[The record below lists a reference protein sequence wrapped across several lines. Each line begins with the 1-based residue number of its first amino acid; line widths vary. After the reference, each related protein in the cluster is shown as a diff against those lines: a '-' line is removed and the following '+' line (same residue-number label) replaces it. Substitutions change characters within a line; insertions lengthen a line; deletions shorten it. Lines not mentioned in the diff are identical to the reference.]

1 MGKRNNIE
9 RNKIDYL
16 LTDVMPVEV
25 SELFS
30 YGKFYEFL
38 LEHKKEL
45 KLIVDDLQKTKAS
58 GNKLPFENGSWAST
72 PLKYNILKGI
82 DGIREINLVQPIS
95 AINILV
101 FIECYQKE
109 LLSFLDN
116 NHCFSLRYHRKNND
130 LFYKRRSNKVTE
142 YFTKTSKKV
151 DKGIIQQTGAYFK
164 IYKFNSVSSFA
175 NSRLWQQC
183 NFKYRYFAKVD
194 YKSCFNSIYTHAY
207 KWIIERNTVDSKSA
221 KNSNLF
227 ITIDRILQNI
237 NGKSSNGVIVG
248 PEFSRMIAEILLQKI
263 DNEILDN
270 LQIIGIH
277 NINDYRIFRYVD
289 DMYIFSNDSTIMD
302 CIIKAIE
309 TTSQR
314 YLLQLNE
321 FKYYR
326 AETPVVLNTWIED
339 TRVFADKVSNLF
351 YKKRELYEL
360 KQNDYLIK
368 NGYISLDRLKN
379 EFLLLMTKYTKDRR
393 FIVSFV
399 LSTLLNNIGNKKD
412 GYKLFDK
419 NKTSRAYVFLD
430 LAFYVYSF
438 CPCFEHSQKMI
449 SMIVYFDDELNFKND
464 EKNHKK
470 LQNLIRRYAFIYEKS
485 NLNDI
490 CNWFIFF
497 YDYNFSLLQH
507 SEEMI
512 VKKIYEENNPILW
525 ANYLIY
531 SRYNDN
537 YNKTVINKVEK
548 VLNENIS
555 QMLKYEP
562 LLQRE
567 YWYVLV
573 FCNCPYISE
582 QTKQKLKAKVAEI
595 KGKGNSSC
603 DIANNLIC
611 EFLNTNQSNLFF
623 YWGYY
628 HFNTSKQLTY
638 RTYQRTLFKQYK
650 NKRNM
655 ELYGSLD
662 S

>member
-45 KLIVDDLQKTKAS
+45 KLIIDDLQKTKAS

-95 AINILV
+95 AINIFV

-302 CIIKAIE
+302 CIIKTIE

-351 YKKRELYEL
+351 YKK
-360 KQNDYLIK
+360 
-368 NGYISLDRLKN
+368 
-379 EFLLLMTKYTKDRR
+379 
-393 FIVSFV
+393 
-399 LSTLLNNIGNKKD
+399 
-412 GYKLFDK
+412 
-419 NKTSRAYVFLD
+419 
-430 LAFYVYSF
+430 
-438 CPCFEHSQKMI
+438 
-449 SMIVYFDDELNFKND
+449 
-464 EKNHKK
+464 
-470 LQNLIRRYAFIYEKS
+470 
-485 NLNDI
+485 
-490 CNWFIFF
+490 
-497 YDYNFSLLQH
+497 
-507 SEEMI
+507 
-512 VKKIYEENNPILW
+512 ENYMN
-525 ANYLIY
+525 
-531 SRYNDN
+531 
-537 YNKTVINKVEK
+537 
-548 VLNENIS
+548 
-555 QMLKYEP
+555 
-562 LLQRE
+562 
-567 YWYVLV
+567 
-573 FCNCPYISE
+573 
-582 QTKQKLKAKVAEI
+582 
-595 KGKGNSSC
+595 
-603 DIANNLIC
+603 
-611 EFLNTNQSNLFF
+611 
-623 YWGYY
+623 
-628 HFNTSKQLTY
+628 
-638 RTYQRTLFKQYK
+638 
-650 NKRNM
+650 
-655 ELYGSLD
+655 
-662 S
+662 

>member
-1 MGKRNNIE
+1 
-9 RNKIDYL
+9 
-16 LTDVMPVEV
+16 
-25 SELFS
+25 
-30 YGKFYEFL
+30 
-38 LEHKKEL
+38 
-45 KLIVDDLQKTKAS
+45 
-58 GNKLPFENGSWAST
+58 
-72 PLKYNILKGI
+72 
-82 DGIREINLVQPIS
+82 
-95 AINILV
+95 
-101 FIECYQKE
+101 
-109 LLSFLDN
+109 
-116 NHCFSLRYHRKNND
+116 
-130 LFYKRRSNKVTE
+130 
-142 YFTKTSKKV
+142 
-151 DKGIIQQTGAYFK
+151 
-164 IYKFNSVSSFA
+164 
-175 NSRLWQQC
+175 
-183 NFKYRYFAKVD
+183 
-194 YKSCFNSIYTHAY
+194 
-207 KWIIERNTVDSKSA
+207 
-221 KNSNLF
+221 
-227 ITIDRILQNI
+227 
-237 NGKSSNGVIVG
+237 
-248 PEFSRMIAEILLQKI
+248 
-263 DNEILDN
+263 
-270 LQIIGIH
+270 
-277 NINDYRIFRYVD
+277 
-289 DMYIFSNDSTIMD
+289 MD
-302 CIIKAIE
+302 
-309 TTSQR
+309 
-314 YLLQLNE
+314 
-321 FKYYR
+321 
-326 AETPVVLNTWIED
+326 
-339 TRVFADKVSNLF
+339 
-351 YKKRELYEL
+351 
-360 KQNDYLIK
+360 
-368 NGYISLDRLKN
+368 
-379 EFLLLMTKYTKDRR
+379 KYTKDRR

>member
-45 KLIVDDLQKTKAS
+45 KLIIDDLQKTKAS

-95 AINILV
+95 AINIFV

-151 DKGIIQQTGAYFK
+151 DKGIIQQTGVYFK